1 MGQLSDTGPVAVGAL
16 GGSGTRM
23 IAQLLRQAGYDLGS
37 DLNMPNDNLWAAL
50 LMNRRDLAVATE
62 PQFARVAGFLF
73 DRIQGRRPSP
83 EAVDLAWALAA
94 RPHLQYSEPWLME
107 RARTFVEGPFTDAP
121 PLLWGWKLPPTHVFA
136 DRFLTLRP
144 DLRYIHVVRNGLDM
158 AFSRNQNQRAYWG
171 PVFLAREIQ
180 PTPRDALAY
189 WCAVQRRM
197 EALKSQFPDRILAVD
212 FDRFCREPRQVC
224 AEILTFCG
232 RPADTQ
238 VIETVAGEVR
248 TPDSMGGYRRQDLSD
263 LDPRDVAY
271 VAAQG
276 YPID

>member
-1 MGQLSDTGPVAVGAL
+1 MDHLSETGPVAIGAL

-23 IAQLLRQAGYDLGS
+23 IAQLLREAGYELGS

-62 PQFARVAGFLF
+62 PEFARVAGFLF
-73 DRIQGRRPSP
+73 DRIRGRRPSE
-83 EAVDLAWALAA
+83 EAAAMAQALAA
-94 RPHLQYSEPWLME
+94 RPHPQYSQTWLTE
-107 RARTFVEGPFTDAP
+107 RARTFIEGPFSDTSPA
-121 PLLWGWKLPPTHVFA
+121 LWGWKLPTTHVFA

-171 PVFLAREIQ
+171 PVFLAREVE

-197 EALKSQFPDRILAVD
+197 KTLARQFPDRVLTVD
-212 FDRFCREPRQVC
+212 FDRFCREPHAVC
-224 AEILTFCG
+224 AEILGFCG
-232 RPADTQ
+232 RPADPQ
-238 VIETVAGEVR
+238 VIEAVAGQVR
-248 TPDSMGGYRRQDLSD
+248 IPESMGGFRRQDLST
-263 LDPRDVAY
+263 LGSEDVAY

-276 YPID
+276 YPVA

>member
-1 MGQLSDTGPVAVGAL
+1 MGQLSDTGPVAIGAL

-62 PQFARVAGFLF
+62 FEFARVAGFLF
-73 DRIQGRRPSP
+73 DRILGRRPSA

-107 RARTFVEGPFTDAP
+107 RARTFVEGPFADTP
-121 PLLWGWKLPPTHVFA
+121 PPLWGWKLPPTHVFA
-136 DRFLTLRP
+136 DRFLNLRP

-171 PVFLAREIQ
+171 PVFLAREVQ

-197 EALKSQFPDRILAVD
+197 ETLTRQFPDRILTVD
-212 FDRFCREPRQVC
+212 FDRFCHEPRAVC

-232 RPADTQ
+232 RPADPQ
-238 VIETVAGEVR
+238 VIEAVAAEVR
-248 TPDSMGGYRRQDLSD
+248 IPESMGAFRRQDLSD
-263 LDPRDVAY
+263 LDPADVAY

-276 YPID
+276 YPVV